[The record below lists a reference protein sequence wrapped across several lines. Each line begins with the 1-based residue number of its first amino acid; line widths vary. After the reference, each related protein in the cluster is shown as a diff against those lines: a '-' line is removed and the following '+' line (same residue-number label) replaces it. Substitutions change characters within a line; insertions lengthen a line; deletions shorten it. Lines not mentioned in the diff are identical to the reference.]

1 MVSTQVTA
9 PVATPSA
16 RDLILNP
23 ELVLSAEELAA
34 GRANVAK
41 APPLSAAQLDRIS
54 AIFRPIARQL
64 AAGHTL

>member
-1 MVSTQVTA
+1 MVGTPA
-9 PVATPSA
+9 AEPAATPSA

-23 ELVLSAEELAA
+23 ELVLSSEELAA

-64 AAGHTL
+64 AAGHTF